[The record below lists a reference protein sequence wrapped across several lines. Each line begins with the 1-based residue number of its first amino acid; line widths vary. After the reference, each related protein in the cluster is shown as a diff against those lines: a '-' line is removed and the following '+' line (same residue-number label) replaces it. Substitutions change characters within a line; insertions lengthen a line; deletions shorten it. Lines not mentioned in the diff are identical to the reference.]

1 MTFIQGFN
9 NYLILLYLRD
19 CQSLFGSIAVTLHK
33 VVLISSTIFW
43 LKSELQI

>member
-1 MTFIQGFN
+1 MTFTQGFN

-33 VVLISSTIFW
+33 LALTFFIILW
-43 LKSELQI
+43 LKSEMQI